1 MKPALAQVCSLDSP
15 LETDVEEYAA
25 GKCQAIEL
33 WVGKLDTYLDSHSP
47 TEFRD
52 LLARHDMVAPVIS
65 FQGGL
70 LTSQGEFRKQHWAA
84 FSQRLAQC
92 RELEIGTLVLA
103 GDIHDPLDQQSLD
116 RIKVSLSEAARLAAD
131 SGVRLAYEFQARA
144 AFANN
149 LETAAALVA
158 EVGNPHLGLCLDV
171 FHYYLGPS
179 KTEDLGYLSVDNLF
193 HVQLS
198 DLSGVPREIATDAER
213 VLPGDGDFQLEPL
226 VERLRQIG
234 YQGYVSVELLNPQIW
249 RIPARQFGEIAM
261 TALRKVL
268 GQANME

>member
-1 MKPALAQVCSLDSP
+1 MKPALAQVCSLNSP
-15 LETDVEEYAA
+15 LEMDVEEYAA

-33 WVGKLDTYLDSHSP
+33 WVGKLDTYLDNHSP
-47 TEFRD
+47 ADLRD
-52 LLARHDMVAPVIS
+52 LLARHGVVAPVAS

-70 LTSQGEFRKQHWAA
+70 LSGQGEFRKQHWEA
-84 FSQRLAQC
+84 FSQRLRQC
-92 RELEIGTLVLA
+92 RELDIGTLVLA
-103 GDIHDPLDQQSLD
+103 GDIHEPLDQQTLD
-116 RIKVSLSEAARLAAD
+116 RIKVSLSEAARLAAE
-131 SGVRLAYEFQARA
+131 SGVRLAFEFQARA

-158 EVGNPHLGLCLDV
+158 EVGSAHLGLCLDV

-179 KTEDLGYLSVDNLF
+179 KEADLGYLSVDNLF

-198 DLSGVPREIATDAER
+198 DLSGVPRELATDAER
-213 VLPGDGDFQLEPL
+213 ILPGDGDFQLELL

-249 RIPARQFGEIAM
+249 RIPPRQFGEIAM

-268 GQANME
+268 GQASME